1 MKISTFHKNLGN
13 AVELIKGEGKPVEIN
28 YKDYDK
34 GYASIIFTKH
44 KDLVKDFPWYIGG
57 TGIDINKQ
65 LPYNVEHLMPDYSL
79 YPDNKYSIGFTTRGC
94 IRNCGFCFVP
104 KKEGLLKYNCDID
117 EFYNPKLKKIMLLDN
132 NILAYNDYDKV
143 FDQIR
148 KINKL
153 TCFKQG
159 MDFRLLNDDKVEQL
173 KSIKYDGNYI
183 FAYDSMSIRSIIE
196 RQMTKYKKYFPDWSL
211 KFFVLV
217 GFDTTLKEDIFR
229 AKYLVENKCIPYI
242 MRFEYCYNSEYK
254 NFYTD
259 FAAYYNQVW
268 AFKKLTFKEFLNKR
282 YKNQKRIDYSLN
294 LWDSNYVS
302 NI

>member
-13 AVELIKGEGKPVEIN
+13 TVELIKGEGKPIKIN

-34 GYASIIFTKH
+34 GYASTIFTKH

-79 YPDNKYSIGFTTRGC
+79 YPDNEYSIGFTTRGC
-94 IRNCGFCFVP
+94 IRNCEFCFVP

-117 EFYNPKLKKIMLLDN
+117 EFYNYKLKKIMLLDN
-132 NILAYNDYDKV
+132 NILAYNNYDKV

-148 KINKL
+148 KINKP

-183 FAYDSMSIRSIIE
+183 FAYDSIKIRSIIE
-196 RQMTKYKKYFPDWSL
+196 KNMEKYRQNFSDWAL
-211 KFFVLV
+211 KFFILV
-217 GFDTTLKEDIFR
+217 GFDSSLKEDIFR
-229 AKYLVENKCIPYI
+229 IMYLKNNKCLPYI
-242 MRFEYCYNSEYK
+242 MRFENCYISEYK
-254 NFYTD
+254 DFYTD
-259 FAAYYNQVW
+259 IASWVNQVF
-268 AFKKLTFKEFLNKR
+268 AFKKLTFEEFLYRRHTKTE
-282 YKNQKRIDYSLN
+282 RIDYSLN
-294 LWDSNYVS
+294 LWNSNYIS
-302 NI
+302 NL